1 MDPIGK
7 AKSQM
12 GGLEKLI
19 SGLPGIKGYRE
30 KEMRRDADKQVRV
43 ALAQRLV
50 SRRTKLTALQNDLL
64 NSGGILWVDD
74 MERVVGRLQLF
85 IDRIKTASYGYA
97 PLFGLNR
104 VKEDDL
110 DRLIAFDQALFE
122 QVGAL
127 DEAIAGLDKAVQA
140 NDGLKEALA
149 AVGAAVNALNDTFGR
164 RADVIQNAGE

>member
-7 AKSQM
+7 AKAQM

-64 NSGGILWVDD
+64 SSGGILWVDD
-74 MERVVGRLQLF
+74 LERIVGRLQLF
-85 IDRIKTASYGYA
+85 IDRVKTASYGYA

-110 DRLIAFDQALFE
+110 DRLIAFDQSLFE
-122 QVGAL
+122 QVGGL
-127 DEAIAGLDKAVQA
+127 DEAITGLDQAVQA

-149 AVGAAVNALNDTFGR
+149 AVGRRGERRSTTRLAAGPT
-164 RADVIQNAGE
+164 